1 MSVNVNRILK
11 GSSGNT
17 WVDGE
22 LLSTVKS
29 VEAKIKGEF
38 SDHNFCGDPATYSSY
53 DGWSGEGSIALSKI
67 DSKLWK
73 KCTDAYKSGV
83 MPDIKIITCL
93 KDKSTG
99 KSERVAITGVVFTEF
114 TLAGYKAK
122 EAIEEEYP
130 FKFNGYEVLE
140 YID

>member
-1 MSVNVNRILK
+1 MVKINRLLK
-11 GSSGNT
+11 GSSGDT

-22 LLSTVKS
+22 LLSAVKS
-29 VEAKIKGEF
+29 IEAKIKGEF
-38 SDHNFCGDPATYSSY
+38 SDHNFCGDSATYSSY
-53 DGWSGEGSIALSKI
+53 DGWSGEGTLTQGKI

-73 KCTDAYKSGV
+73 KVANAYKSGV

-99 KSERVAITGVVFTEF
+99 KSERVAIKGIVFTEL

-122 EAIEEEYP
+122 EAIEEEFP
-130 FKFNGYEVLE
+130 FKFNDYEVLE

>member
-1 MSVNVNRILK
+1 MVNINRILK
-11 GSSGNT
+11 GSSGDT
-17 WVDGE
+17 WVDGD
-22 LLSTVKS
+22 LLSTLKS
-29 VEAKIKGEF
+29 IEAKIKGEF
-38 SDHNFCGDPATYSSY
+38 SDHNFCGDNATYSSF
-53 DGWSGEGSIALSKI
+53 DGWSGEGTLTLGKM

-73 KCTDAYKSGV
+73 KVADAYKSGV
-83 MPDIKIITCL
+83 MPDVKIITCL

-122 EAIEEEYP
+122 ESIEEEYP